1 MTRLAII
8 SAAALFV
15 TASGALAQ
23 AVVPDPTLTPGSVR
37 TTNLGE
43 ICFEGTG
50 QHRHRHDDMAI
61 MESYG
66 LAPESRP
73 EFEIDHLVPLE
84 LGGSDDLANLWP
96 EPRISV
102 EPEWN
107 AERKDELENA
117 LHAMVCDGSLD
128 IEVAQKAI
136 IDDWT
141 EAWRLY
147 VARSS

>member
-1 MTRLAII
+1 MRPLLLAAVFVAVAQ
-8 SAAALFV
+8 AAF
-15 TASGALAQ
+15 AQ

-43 ICFEGTG
+43 ICFEGTR
-50 QHRHRHDDMAI
+50 QHRHRHDAMAI
-61 MESYG
+61 MDEYG

-96 EPRISV
+96 EPRFSI

-117 LHAMVCDGSLD
+117 LHALVCNGDLD

-136 IDDWT
+136 EDDWT
-141 EAWRLY
+141 EAWKRY
-147 VARSS
+147 VE

>member
-1 MTRLAII
+1 MRPLLLAAVFVAVAQ
-8 SAAALFV
+8 AAF
-15 TASGALAQ
+15 AQ
-23 AVVPDPTLTPGSVR
+23 AVVPDPTLTPGGVR

-43 ICFEGTG
+43 ICFDGTR
-50 QHRHRHDDMAI
+50 QHRHRHDAMMI
-61 MESYG
+61 MDEYG

-96 EPRISV
+96 EPRFSI

-117 LHAMVCDGSLD
+117 LHALVCNGDLD
-128 IEVAQKAI
+128 IEMAQKAI
-136 IDDWT
+136 EDDWT
-141 EAWRLY
+141 EAWKRY
-147 VARSS
+147 VE